1 MIHPTAIIDPKAQ
14 LDSSVQVGPYAIIEA
29 GVTLGPDC
37 IVGPHVHLLGQTVIG
52 ARNRFHT
59 GCVIGDWP
67 QDLKYK
73 GEPTGLRIGDDNVFR
88 EGSTVHRSA
97 KVGEETIVGSHLYL
111 MATAH
116 IGHNALVGDHVI
128 IANATALAGHTVV
141 QDRAF
146 VSATCLIH
154 QFTRVGTL
162 ALMQGGA
169 CISKDLPPF
178 CVARGNNGICGLN
191 SVGLRRAG
199 FTSEQRI
206 ELKRLYHLLFRS
218 GEKLRVALN
227 TASMEFTSEPA
238 RQMIEFVASARR
250 GVLSDTRKIADEE

>member
-1 MIHPTAIIDPKAQ
+1 MIHPTAIIDSQAQ
-14 LDSSVQVGPYAIIEA
+14 LDSSVQVGPYAIIDA

-37 IVGPHVHLLGQTVIG
+37 IVGPHVHLTGLTVIG

-88 EGSTVHRSA
+88 EGSTVHRSN
-97 KVGEETIVGSHLYL
+97 KVEDVTILGSNNYL

-116 IGHNALVGDHVI
+116 VGHNCTVGSHVI
-128 IANATALAGHTVV
+128 IANAAALAGHVTV

-162 ALMQGGA
+162 AMMQGGA
-169 CISKDLPPF
+169 CISKDLPPY

-199 FTSEQRI
+199 FNSEQRM

-218 GEKLRVALN
+218 GQKLRVALN

-238 RQMIEFVASARR
+238 RLMIEFVAATRR
-250 GVLSDTRKIADEE
+250 GVLSDTGKMADDE